1 MMFRVLGMYIQDDM
15 MDIGEVGR
23 AYSSTALTQVCNIS
37 FCGAG
42 KIGGILIWWFGKFGG
57 QADVNCVK
65 VLPLLCVQL

>member
-1 MMFRVLGMYIQDDM
+1 

-57 QADVNCVK
+57 
-65 VLPLLCVQL
+65 